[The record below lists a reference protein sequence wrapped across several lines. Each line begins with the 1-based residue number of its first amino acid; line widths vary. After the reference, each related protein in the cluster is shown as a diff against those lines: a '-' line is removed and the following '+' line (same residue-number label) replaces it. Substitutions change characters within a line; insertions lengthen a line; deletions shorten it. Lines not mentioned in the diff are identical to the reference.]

1 MIVRSVTPSLFGV
14 DIRISSNKIKYIQ
27 SLQDQITIILGNAV
41 FALGDDSIEEIV
53 VKKALEND
61 ISLSIA
67 ESCTGGLIG
76 HRITQISGSS
86 KILREVLLCIQT
98 HPK

>member
-1 MIVRSVTPSLFGV
+1 MIDIGYYPSLFGV
-14 DIRISSNKIKYIQ
+14 DIRISEQKNIFNLYKIK
-27 SLQDQITIILGNAV
+27 LPILGNAV

-76 HRITQISGSS
+76 HRITRFLAAQ
-86 KILREVLLCIQT
+86 KFLWEVLLFIQIL
-98 HPK
+98 K